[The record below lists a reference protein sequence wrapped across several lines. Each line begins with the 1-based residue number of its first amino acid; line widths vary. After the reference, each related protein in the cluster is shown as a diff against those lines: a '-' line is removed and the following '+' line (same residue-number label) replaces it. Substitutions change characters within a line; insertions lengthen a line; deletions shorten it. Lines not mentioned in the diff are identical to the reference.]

1 VLKERRRL
9 VLMVRET
16 PLHAGH
22 LQSMLNVTNMG
33 AVVMPPVPAFYT
45 KPQTIDDLVQQ
56 SVGRALDLFG
66 LDSGITRWGM

>member
-1 VLKERRRL
+1 
-9 VLMVRET
+9 MVRET

-45 KPQTIDDLVQQ
+45 HPKSLEEMVRQT
-56 SVGRALDLFG
+56 VGRALDLFD
-66 LDSGITRWGM
+66 LNTDIQRWGET